1 MDIEYSNY
9 TLDELESILDNVVAA
24 YTAGDMH
31 NINFSIQFNNL
42 YNAIQKKKESL
53 QGDSPEQTY
62 DRAMRGI

>member
-1 MDIEYSNY
+1 MDIDYSNY
-9 TLDELESILDNVVAA
+9 TLDELESIMDNVVAA

-31 NINFSIQFNNL
+31 HSNYTIQFNNL
-42 YNAIQKKKESL
+42 YDAIQRKKESP